1 MNYTSPK
8 KPSNANSRITS
19 YNGDVYRHSR
29 MSSGT
34 SSATVSSDEYRA
46 ISTASQS
53 AEAIAN
59 VPSGATTFG
68 VSNSSPLDWDM
79 EEVVTWLESVGLESV
94 VDNFIGKNSLDM
106 SLIKQMANL

>member
-1 MNYTSPK
+1 
-8 KPSNANSRITS
+8 
-19 YNGDVYRHSR
+19 

-46 ISTASQS
+46 ISTTNQS

-94 VDNFIGKNSLDM
+94 VDNFIGKKLT
-106 SLIKQMANL
+106 